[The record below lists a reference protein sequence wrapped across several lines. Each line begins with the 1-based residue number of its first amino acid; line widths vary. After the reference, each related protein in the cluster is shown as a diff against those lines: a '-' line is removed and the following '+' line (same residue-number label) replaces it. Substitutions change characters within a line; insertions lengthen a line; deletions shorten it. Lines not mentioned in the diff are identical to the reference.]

1 MSVEVSDYRP
11 EAIDKIKE
19 AAEGEWPF
27 EDWTQAGERLS
38 SYGESSL
45 CSGETEEEFTEQL
58 SVAVWRANGAYCQV
72 VVTATYL
79 ENLPSETHSL
89 NEDDY
94 ARLIQA
100 GPEISSTGGKGS
112 EENED
117 EVLPGG

>member
-1 MSVEVSDYRP
+1 
-11 EAIDKIKE
+11 
-19 AAEGEWPF
+19 
-27 EDWTQAGERLS
+27 
-38 SYGESSL
+38 
-45 CSGETEEEFTEQL
+45 
-58 SVAVWRANGAYCQV
+58 V